1 MWPAIARFFGLEVAP
16 PLPMNLDI
24 VMKDKE
30 PLWNQMTKR
39 HGLFEIPYAE
49 VSSWGFG
56 DFVFSWDYDFFAD
69 GSKAR
74 RFGFHEYVNTS
85 EMFLKILQNFRDRR
99 VIP

>member
-1 MWPAIARFFGLEVAP
+1 MPYE
-16 PLPMNLDI
+16 NLGGAGRTKSGYSY
-24 VMKDKE
+24 KD
-30 PLWNQMTKR
+30 
-39 HGLFEIPYAE
+39 

-74 RFGFHEYVNTS
+74 RFGFQEFMDT
-85 EMFLKILQNFRDRR
+85 EAMFMRIFADFRSRK